1 MNRHNTIL
9 SAFLFC
15 LACCQSAVAQPSWT
29 ASALKSIV
37 SLHAI
42 QQSGDTL
49 TSAAFFIDGA
59 GTLLAPFKVIQRARQ
74 AWATDSKGT
83 VYEIS
88 RISGFNATYN
98 IVKLQAATGK
108 KKVTPLRLSPVQ
120 PVVESPVFLMP
131 NGEEATVTHVDKA
144 ASYDYYTLNLTAD
157 PSLAGNPLMN
167 SQGEVVAI
175 LQAPLASTGSPY
187 YALDV
192 NFCTS
197 LSISAMDAN
206 HTDLQ
211 SCSILK
217 QLPSDET
224 QAKSFMY
231 LCQGDTETQLAYAA
245 DFIAAYPQS
254 PSGYVQKAECL
265 AYAGDYAAAQ
275 ATYDQALQSKVTD
288 AHELLASRSTV
299 IYQLLLQGKQL
310 PSSWT
315 LENALDDI
323 RRAYEM
329 SSLPLYTL
337 HEARLLYAMKDYEAA
352 AERFTQ
358 LTQTNMRTPDLFIY
372 VAQCR
377 ESLGATPEE
386 LLALNDSAIAC
397 FSKPYPTEAADYL
410 WIRAGTLT
418 QLQRYREAIAD
429 LGDYE
434 HLMSGRLTDNFYYDR
449 EQLEVKVRMFAQAI
463 NDIQKAIQLNS
474 REPLYHAEQA
484 VLLYRLGNLDEAAQS
499 CRTAIQ
505 LDDTF
510 ADAHRL
516 LGICLRDQG
525 DTAAARTELQRAL
538 SLGDELAQGLLDQ
551 MQ

>member
-1 MNRHNTIL
+1 MKRFTTL
-9 SAFLFC
+9 TFLFC
-15 LACCQSAVAQPSWT
+15 LAYCHYASAQPSWT
-29 ASALKSIV
+29 RNALKSIV
-37 SLHAI
+37 ALHAI

-49 TSAAFFIDGA
+49 TSAAFFIDET
-59 GTLLAPFKVIQRARQ
+59 GTLLAPFKIIQHARQ
-74 AWATDSKGT
+74 AWAADGKGT

-98 IVKLQAATGK
+98 IVKLQVATGK
-108 KKVTPLRLSPVQ
+108 KKVTPLQVSPVQ
-120 PVVESPVFLMP
+120 PVVESPVYLMP
-131 NGEEATVTHVDKA
+131 DGEEASVTHVDKA
-144 ASYDYYTLNLTAD
+144 GSYDYYTLNLTAD

-175 LQAPLASTGSPY
+175 LQAPLASLQSPY

-192 NFCTS
+192 NLGLS

-206 HTDLQ
+206 HTELQ

-231 LCQGDTETQLAYAA
+231 LCQADTETQLAYAA

-254 PSGYVQKAECL
+254 PSGYVQKAECH
-265 AYAGDYAAAQ
+265 AMAGDYTTAQ
-275 ATYDQALQSKVTD
+275 TTYEEALRLKVND

-315 LENALDDI
+315 LESALDDI
-323 RRAYEM
+323 HQAYEM
-329 SSLPLYTL
+329 SPLPLYTL

-352 AERFTQ
+352 AERFTT

-377 ESLGATPEE
+377 ENLGATPEE

-434 HLMSGRLTDNFYYDR
+434 HLMSGRLTDNFYYER

-484 VLLYRLGNLDEAAQS
+484 VLLYRLGNLPEAAQS

-538 SLGDELAQGLLDQ
+538 SLGDELAQDLLDQ

>member
-1 MNRHNTIL
+1 MKRFTIL
-9 SAFLFC
+9 SFLVC

-37 SLHAI
+37 TLHAI

-74 AWATDSKGT
+74 AWAADSKGT

-131 NGEEATVTHVDKA
+131 DGEEATVTHVDKA
-144 ASYDYYTLNLTAD
+144 GSYDYYTLNLTAD

-175 LQAPLASTGSPY
+175 LQAPLASTRSPY

-197 LSISAMDAN
+197 LTISAMDAN
-206 HTDLQ
+206 HTELQ

-315 LENALDDI
+315 LESALDDI

-329 SSLPLYTL
+329 SPLPLYTL
-337 HEARLLYAMKDYEAA
+337 HEARLLYAMKNYEAA

-418 QLQRYREAIAD
+418 QLERYREAIAD

-525 DTAAARTELQRAL
+525 DTASARTELQRAL